1 MSAANMTS
9 GAKTTRRGKTTSGA
23 GVADTPQTTV
33 HEEWLTL
40 HEACSLVGVS
50 PATLRRWSDNGDIS
64 SFTTPGGHRR
74 FAKSALMDLLRTPC
88 GAPPAASPSAPPA
101 ASPAAPPAECPVSSP
116 AESSAE
122 ADDGAES
129 GTPLP
134 TLVAIVAQARKV
146 PTAAREAFAAEL
158 AALERNDAAI
168 VVHTCHRV
176 ELYGTVEGLGET
188 PLPEPPPG
196 AQRLEGTEA
205 ARHLVGVACGLD
217 SAVLCENQILHQLRE
232 TLTKR
237 RADHPL
243 DPTLDRL
250 FQVALQAGRC
260 ARSRFGGS
268 TRSLADVALERVEE
282 RTGTPAGKGI
292 LVVGAGVMGHLT
304 ALAAARK
311 GAEVVVTSRTGERA
325 AALAREV
332 GGWAIPFKG
341 GGVVPKVSGVVVALA
356 GVWPLAEEDAR
367 ALAESGAIVVDMSSP
382 PAVPATLQAALGD
395 RFVSA
400 DDLARGEDVE
410 LQDKLRE
417 QLEKLVTESV
427 ESYFHRLR
435 TRKAGSAIKAIGEAA
450 DEQRR
455 GELDWL
461 FRRLPDLAERER
473 SLIEQMSNRLVADI
487 LHAPRSALNS
497 DDSGQLAQA
506 ARELFG
512 A

>member
-1 MSAANMTS
+1 MSTAQ
-9 GAKTTRRGKTTSGA
+9 
-23 GVADTPQTTV
+23 TPV
-33 HEEWLTL
+33 REEWLTL
-40 HEACSLVGVS
+40 HEACSLVGAS
-50 PATLRRWSDNGDIS
+50 PATLRRWSDNGDIG

-74 FAKSALMDLLRTPC
+74 FAKSALMDLLRMPKEAC
-88 GAPPAASPSAPPA
+88 GAAPAEAEAAVPPSAVCPV
-101 ASPAAPPAECPVSSP
+101 AAPGV
-116 AESSAE
+116 SSAE

-129 GTPLP
+129 DAPLP
-134 TLVAIVAQARKV
+134 TLVALVAQARKV
-146 PTAAREAFAAEL
+146 PTAAREAFAAEI
-158 AALERNDAAI
+158 AALEHNDAAI

-176 ELYGTVEGLGET
+176 ELYGTIEGLGDG
-188 PLPEPPPG
+188 PLPEPPEG
-196 AQRLEGTEA
+196 AQRLEGIEA
-205 ARHLVGVACGLD
+205 ARHLVSVACGLD
-217 SAVLCENQILHQLRE
+217 SAVLCENQVLHQLRE

-243 DPTLDRL
+243 DPTVDRL

-260 ARSRFGGS
+260 ARSRFGGAS
-268 TRSLADVALERVEE
+268 RTLADVALERVEE
-282 RTGTPAGKGI
+282 RAGAPEGKGI

-332 GGWAIPFKG
+332 GGWAIPFEG
-341 GGVVPKVSGVVVALA
+341 GGVVPKVAGAIVALA

-367 ALAESGAIVVDMSSP
+367 ALVDSGAIVVDMSSP
-382 PAVPATLQAALGD
+382 PAVPDALQTALGD

-417 QLEKLVTESV
+417 QLEKLVAESV

-435 TRKAGSAIKAIGEAA
+435 TCKAGSAIQAIGEAA

-461 FRRLPDLAERER
+461 FRRLPDLAEKER

-487 LHAPRSALNS
+487 LHAPRSALHS

>member
-1 MSAANMTS
+1 MSATKTAG
-9 GAKTTRRGKTTSGA
+9 GAKTARGARSTNTPRTS
-23 GVADTPQTTV
+23 V

-64 SFTTPGGHRR
+64 TFTTPGGHRR
-74 FAKSALMDLLRTPC
+74 FAMSAILGLLPAPS
-88 GAPPAASPSAPPA
+88 GASGAASPDTEAAIPPSAVCPV
-101 ASPAAPPAECPVSSP
+101 ASPGVSST
-116 AESSAE
+116 E
-122 ADDGAES
+122 ADENAAADV
-129 GTPLP
+129 PLP
-134 TLVAIVAQARKV
+134 SLVALVAQARRV

-158 AALERNDAAI
+158 AVFEHNEAAI

-176 ELYGTVEGLGET
+176 ELYGTLEGLGDG
-188 PLPEPPPG
+188 PLPEPPEG
-196 AQRLEGTEA
+196 AQRLEGVEA
-205 ARHLVGVACGLD
+205 ARHLVSVACGLD
-217 SAVLCENQILHQLRE
+217 SAVLCENQVLHQLRE
-232 TLTKR
+232 TLTR
-237 RADHPL
+237 HRTDHPI
-243 DPTLDRL
+243 DPTLDSL

-282 RTGTPAGKGI
+282 RAGALEGKGI

-332 GGWAIPFKG
+332 GGWAIPFEG
-341 GGVVPKVSGVVVALA
+341 GGVVPKVAGAIVAL
-356 GVWPLAEEDAR
+356 GGMWPLAGEDAR

-382 PAVPATLQAALGD
+382 PAVPDALQAALGD

-400 DDLARGEDVE
+400 DDLAKGEDVE
-410 LQDKLRE
+410 LQDRLRE
-417 QLEKLVTESV
+417 QLEKLAAESV
-427 ESYFHRLR
+427 DSYFRRLR

-461 FRRLPDLAERER
+461 FRRLPSLAEKER

-487 LHAPRSALNS
+487 LHAPRSALHS

-512 A
+512 T

>member
-1 MSAANMTS
+1 MTN
-9 GAKTTRRGKTTSGA
+9 TQ
-23 GVADTPQTTV
+23 TPA

-74 FAKSALMDLLRTPC
+74 FTKSALLDLLRMPR
-88 GAPPAASPSAPPA
+88 GAAAASSSAAPPVAPPAACPV
-101 ASPAAPPAECPVSSP
+101 AAPAS
-116 AESSAE
+116 SSAE
-122 ADDGAES
+122 GDPGADADA
-129 GTPLP
+129 PLP
-134 TLVAIVAQARKV
+134 SLVALVAQARRV
-146 PTAAREAFAAEL
+146 STAAREAFATEL
-158 AALERNDAAI
+158 AALQRNEAVI

-176 ELYGTVEGLGET
+176 ELYGTLEGLGEAR
-188 PLPEPPPG
+188 LPEPPPG
-196 AQRLEGTEA
+196 AQRFEGTEA
-205 ARHLVGVACGLD
+205 ARHLVSVACGLD
-217 SAVLCENQILHQLRE
+217 SAVLCENQVLHQLRE
-232 TLTKR
+232 TLTR
-237 RADHPL
+237 RHAECPL

-282 RTGTPAGKGI
+282 RAGAPEGKGI
-292 LVVGAGVMGHLT
+292 LVVGAGVMGRLS

-332 GGWAIPFKG
+332 GGWAIPFEG
-341 GGVVPKVSGVVVALA
+341 GGVVPKVAGAIVALR
-356 GVWPLAEEDAR
+356 GIWPLAGEDAR

-382 PAVPATLQAALGD
+382 PAVPDALQAALGD
-395 RFVSA
+395 RLICA

-410 LQDKLRE
+410 LQDRLRE
-417 QLEKLVTESV
+417 QLEKLVATSV
-427 ESYFHRLR
+427 DSYFRRLR
-435 TRKAGSAIKAIGEAA
+435 TRKAGSAIRAIGEAA

-461 FRRLPDLAERER
+461 FRRLPGLAEKER

-506 ARELFG
+506 AQELFG
-512 A
+512 T